1 MIQHNPAIEE
11 INMTTV
17 MNFQR
22 VQPQQTT
29 SIYAQQTTS
38 QQTSGI
44 DISGLI
50 NLMMPVMIVGMMMK
64 MMSGMVSTPK
74 RVKAAKAETTPQQ
87 PIETATTAPIVTVP

>member
-1 MIQHNPAIEE
+1 MTIAMVFPKIQS
-11 INMTTV
+11 
-17 MNFQR
+17 
-22 VQPQQTT
+22 QQAT
-29 SIYAQQTTS
+29 SISGQQTTS

-50 NLMMPVMIVGMMMK
+50 NLMMPIMIVGMMMK

>member
-1 MIQHNPAIEE
+1 
-11 INMTTV
+11 

-22 VQPQQTT
+22 VQPQQAT

-64 MMSGMVSTPK
+64 MMAGMMSTGKAKKFEPAKSVSANTPTN
-74 RVKAAKAETTPQQ
+74 KAAIAGHAEP
-87 PIETATTAPIVTVP
+87 AS